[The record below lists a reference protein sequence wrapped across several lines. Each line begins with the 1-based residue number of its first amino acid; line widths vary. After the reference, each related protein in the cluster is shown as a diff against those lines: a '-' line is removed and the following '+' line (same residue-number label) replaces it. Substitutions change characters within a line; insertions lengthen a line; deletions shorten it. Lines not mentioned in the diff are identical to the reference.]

1 MSINI
6 ARNIDDP
13 CGFGWIRASGMS
25 PSSVIVTEG
34 KGILMYEQEVLQR
47 LLGTGLRYSF
57 VLRSWLFDVD
67 AVQRGADR
75 LSCTALFGLESAYPP
90 CSSCLQQP
98 PLCKGDSFRFVLL
111 NFLSSNCTQVRAG
124 HFKFIFPNA
133 NKVH

>member
-1 MSINI
+1 MVLDGSEPV
-6 ARNIDDP
+6 A
-13 CGFGWIRASGMS
+13 
-25 PSSVIVTEG
+25 SSVIVMEG

-57 VLRSWLFDVD
+57 ILRSWLFDVD
-67 AVQRGADR
+67 ALQRGADG
-75 LSCTALFGLESAYPP
+75 LSCAALLGLESAYPP

-124 HFKFIFPNA
+124 HFKFIFPSA
-133 NKVH
+133 DRVH